1 MSKGGVTLF
10 TKSAALECA
19 HLGYNIRVNSVHP
32 GIINT
37 EMMKI
42 VANKWQKVNQNAN
55 YDEAWEALGK
65 MQPIGRMGLPEEIA
79 KGIVFLA
86 SDDSSLM
93 NGAELVLDGGWTA
106 K

>member
-1 MSKGGVTLF
+1 MSKGGVRLF
-10 TKSAALECA
+10 TKSTALECA
-19 HLGYNIRVNSVHP
+19 HLGYNIRANSVHP

-37 EMMKI
+37 DMMNV
-42 VANKWQKVNQNAN
+42 VAHKWQKLNHNPN
-55 YDEAWEALGK
+55 YDEAWEALGQ
-65 MQPIGRMGLPEEIA
+65 MQPIGRMGTPDEIA
-79 KGIVFLA
+79 RGIVFLA